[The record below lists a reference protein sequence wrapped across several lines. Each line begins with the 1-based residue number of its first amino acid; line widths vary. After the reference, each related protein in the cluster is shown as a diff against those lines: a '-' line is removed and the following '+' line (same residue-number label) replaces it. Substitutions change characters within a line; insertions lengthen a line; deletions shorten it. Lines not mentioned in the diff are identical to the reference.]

1 MNNDD
6 IRRLENF
13 NFSAFLYQLKEE
25 MGISYKRMAE
35 LADIPY
41 TVLYKYTSGAKT
53 RPSLID
59 FYKIMELAN
68 RSIDNFFL
76 KLLHRPDQYSQFRYF
91 INHQVSEEE
100 ILLLKKLHTL
110 NSEHK
115 QIILS
120 YLSELIDML

>member
-1 MNNDD
+1 
-6 IRRLENF
+6 
-13 NFSAFLYQLKEE
+13 
-25 MGISYKRMAE
+25 MAE

-68 RSIDNFFL
+68 RSIDHFFF

-100 ILLLKKLHTL
+100 ILLLKKLNTL